1 MHNDTAKII
10 ITVITTGIAIIF
22 GLGGW
27 MCMSISE
34 VRADIRDIR
43 SDIRDIRSDM
53 RENRAIAKADS
64 DKNSAQLAAHL
75 SAHATPESRII
86 SPPPKRGF
94 FLPNLTQGDR
104 YENHDNQ
111 HWRRRYFLLR

>member
-27 MCMSISE
+27 MSMSISE

-64 DKNSAQLAAHL
+64 DKNSDQLAAHL
-75 SAHATPESRII
+75 SAHAAPEA
-86 SPPPKRGF
+86 PKA
-94 FLPNLTQGDR
+94 
-104 YENHDNQ
+104 E
-111 HWRRRYFLLR
+111 